1 MEDKLRIFVQ
11 QHRQNF
17 DATLT
22 PDAVWPNIEHS
33 LQRLPAACAI
43 ERTLLFDRPLL
54 DTAEPAAHLWGN
66 IVQQLDAGKTSDP
79 LEAFIRNNR
88 DAFDQDAPDL
98 SVWSNISG
106 GLEGSAPKMRTMWIS
121 KIARIA
127 AALAL
132 LITSVGVG
140 VWYGQNNPNR
150 AQAGMSLAEV
160 SDEYAELERYYQGD
174 IAVKQQKLVS
184 YSSNDSDTDV
194 LNDLQQMDAIMEELR
209 TELANVP
216 PGNREQVVRAMIENY
231 KAKAA
236 ILQRVLERLENQ
248 DAFENNRKQNIDNI

>member
-11 QHRQNF
+11 QHRQGF
-17 DATLT
+17 DTATPSDET
-22 PDAVWPNIEHS
+22 WRSIERT

-43 ERTLLFDRPLL
+43 ERTLLFNRPLL
-54 DTAEPAAHLWGN
+54 DTTEPAAHVWNN
-66 IVQQLDAGKTSDP
+66 IEQQLDAGKTTDP
-79 LEAFIRNNR
+79 LETFIRNNR
-88 DAFDQDAPDL
+88 EDFDQETPDL
-98 SVWSNISG
+98 SVWSNING

-121 KIARIA
+121 KISRIA

-132 LITSVGVG
+132 LITSVGIG
-140 VWYGQNNPNR
+140 VWYGQNNPNGS
-150 AQAGMSLAEV
+150 QAGMSLAEV

-184 YSSNDSDTDV
+184 YTSNDTEADV
-194 LNDLQQMDAIMEELR
+194 LNDLEQMDTIMEELR

-248 DAFENNRKQNIDNI
+248 DDIENNRKQNIDNI